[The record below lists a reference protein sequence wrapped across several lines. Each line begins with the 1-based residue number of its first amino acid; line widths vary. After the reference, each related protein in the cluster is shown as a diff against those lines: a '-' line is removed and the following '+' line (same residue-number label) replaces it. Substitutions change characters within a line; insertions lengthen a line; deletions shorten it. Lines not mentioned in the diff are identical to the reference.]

1 MMVYHSGGLVWC
13 GGGDGLLVVVNYGC
27 CGVVRRE
34 RERETERDTHRE
46 RERERERE
54 RDRER
59 VNEEPAPNPTRCHF
73 CLCVLPSTQITIIKI
88 TNVIY
93 KICNSFI
100 TTTPA

>member
-1 MMVYHSGGLVWC
+1 MVDRSGGLVWC
-13 GGGDGLLVVVNYGC
+13 GGGDGLLVVVDCGC

-59 VNEEPAPNPTRCHF
+59 GNEEPAPNPTRCHF
-73 CLCVLPSTQITIIKI
+73 CL
-88 TNVIY
+88 
-93 KICNSFI
+93 
-100 TTTPA
+100 